1 MKVTDIDHGEWTER
15 RFEPDDVPAGKGNG
29 HAQTEIKV
37 ETKAVVDVWPV
48 LDSAAY
54 HGLAGET
61 VSTILPYT
69 EADPAAMLLQYLVS
83 FGNVVGR
90 QSYCIAD
97 GAEHYPV
104 LYLLLAGPTATGRKG
119 TSAQRI
125 RPIFDIAVPD
135 WASNNIASGL
145 STGEGILHAI
155 RDPVFGTDKK
165 TGAQI
170 ILDAGVFD
178 KRILFDEREFSAV
191 LDRMQRPGNSVETI
205 IREAWDCPRVLRT
218 TTKTSAT
225 RTTNPHVSII
235 AHITIEETRKKLNQ
249 TSMANGFANRFL
261 YACVRR
267 SKLPPRGGTVSKDA
281 MDRLGVATLDA
292 ITATNMIAFVD
303 MTPAAAELWDS
314 VYGKLTAEVPEL
326 IGGIISRGDAQTLR
340 LALLYA
346 LLDKAKL
353 IDKVHLNAALA
364 VWSYSEASARFIFGD
379 NTGDPIADTILRM
392 LRGTGTAGA
401 SRTTIINHLGRNTS
415 IDRIDIALGLLL
427 AAGKVRR
434 EMRAPL
440 SGPGRPAEMWF
451 AT

>member
-1 MKVTDIDHGEWTER
+1 
-15 RFEPDDVPAGKGNG
+15 
-29 HAQTEIKV
+29 
-37 ETKAVVDVWPV
+37 
-48 LDSAAY
+48 
-54 HGLAGET
+54 
-61 VSTILPYT
+61 
-69 EADPAAMLLQYLVS
+69 
-83 FGNVVGR
+83 
-90 QSYCIAD
+90 
-97 GAEHYPV
+97 
-104 LYLLLAGPTATGRKG
+104 
-119 TSAQRI
+119 
-125 RPIFDIAVPD
+125 
-135 WASNNIASGL
+135 
-145 STGEGILHAI
+145 
-155 RDPVFGTDKK
+155 
-165 TGAQI
+165 
-170 ILDAGVFD
+170 
-178 KRILFDEREFSAV
+178 
-191 LDRMQRPGNSVETI
+191 
-205 IREAWDCPRVLRT
+205 
-218 TTKTSAT
+218 
-225 RTTNPHVSII
+225 
-235 AHITIEETRKKLNQ
+235 
-249 TSMANGFANRFL
+249 
-261 YACVRR
+261 
-267 SKLPPRGGTVSKDA
+267 